1 MFGPHGKIYSELVVK
16 RAQYIMNEK
25 TKQYNEGDIPDQA
38 KYFPLGYDPRDKRS
52 NPVNIKKHYRYIV
65 DTPLEESLFIDKN
78 TFDEFEILRGSR
90 VTESSVFLEL
100 MGLDQTEKKVG
111 KFKGWI
117 DVVSETEKNKVEN
130 NKATYLAK
138 AFFENKN
145 LGDESKG
152 KKKLNIDKEFIE
164 KSPVIVRVYIISA
177 VSLPAMDDDSLSD
190 PYIEI
195 KLGQERKDVK
205 F

>member
-1 MFGPHGKIYSELVVK
+1 
-16 RAQYIMNEK
+16 
-25 TKQYNEGDIPDQA
+25 
-38 KYFPLGYDPRDKRS
+38 
-52 NPVNIKKHYRYIV
+52 
-65 DTPLEESLFIDKN
+65 LEESLFIDKN

>member
-1 MFGPHGKIYSELVVK
+1 
-16 RAQYIMNEK
+16 MNEK
-25 TKQYNEGDIPDQA
+25 NKQYNEVDIPDPE
-38 KYFPLGYDPRDKRS
+38 KYFPLGYDSRDKRNKPS
-52 NPVNIKKHYRYIV
+52 ANKKHYRYYV
-65 DTPLEESLFIDKN
+65 DTPLEESPFVDKN
-78 TFDEFEILRGSR
+78 TFDEFEIMRGSR

-100 MGLDQTEKKVG
+100 LGLDQTEKKVG

-145 LGDESKG
+145 MGEDNKV
-152 KKKLNIDKEFIE
+152 KKKINMDKEFIE
-164 KSPVIVRVYIISA
+164 KSPVIVRVYFISA

-195 KLGQERKDVK
+195 KLGKESKNVRSC
-205 F
+205 FIRLIIIFIF